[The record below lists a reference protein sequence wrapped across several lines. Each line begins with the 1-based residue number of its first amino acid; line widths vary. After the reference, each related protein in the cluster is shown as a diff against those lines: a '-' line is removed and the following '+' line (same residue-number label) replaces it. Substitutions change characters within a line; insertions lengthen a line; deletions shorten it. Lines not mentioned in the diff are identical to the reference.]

1 MQEDS
6 CKTIQMMK
14 NLDYRIK
21 SQSGKSELQE
31 TVVIIT
37 GKLRKLEK
45 LERKKAAFEE
55 KNTQLEKELAGL
67 KVLLEDTIQQR
78 DAEIENALRVMQENE
93 KLIKTLKTTLNEEIE
108 GQNQVIHITAKCRDT
123 VRINRDM
130 AISSSPMIKEILE
143 SEMKESKSGVISL
156 DQYNINAIRV
166 LVAYMRVGESHTD
179 LVEVPELSA
188 DEFYNLL
195 ELTSYMRVPWA
206 FQHLANQMERFV
218 HSLDVP
224 FLINVSSQ
232 VDTGHEGCP
241 WAKLFVISQESIAAK
256 IEQHSS
262 GCTFSQLNFHDLHN
276 IIKLVKDEE
285 LSVDFSENQ
294 SAESSNCFFLHTR
307 ASEGKV
313 VAFVQISR
321 NHQSAFKSNSNKVGL
336 FRFVLSA
343 TKSGRIDKT
352 WSGTSR
358 QVCPRW
364 GFSGLF
370 HNERIQRLYCPGP
383 GLKGLKLSFK
393 AGMVCLHRQAFALT
407 SYACAKL
414 GEDVASALEIHHV
427 LSALAYFDQHSEDE
441 SARSLLMLLQEYA
454 ALSFDLTKDSAAW
467 HRLPTPLVS
476 GVLARHCLSARKEA
490 EVLRFVVGYAMARPD
505 HPPGSSSPAD
515 GAGAA
520 DVFCS
525 LVQHVRFP
533 FISQQEL
540 DEVLTAEQRAFV
552 ARQPC
557 YTPLIV
563 EAAEVQQG
571 KRPAPAAPG
580 SEERAAKRARYGAV
594 PALDLKYLLERA
606 YAGRAGPGPA

>member
-1 MQEDS
+1 
-6 CKTIQMMK
+6 
-14 NLDYRIK
+14 
-21 SQSGKSELQE
+21 
-31 TVVIIT
+31 
-37 GKLRKLEK
+37 
-45 LERKKAAFEE
+45 
-55 KNTQLEKELAGL
+55 
-67 KVLLEDTIQQR
+67 
-78 DAEIENALRVMQENE
+78 
-93 KLIKTLKTTLNEEIE
+93 
-108 GQNQVIHITAKCRDT
+108 
-123 VRINRDM
+123 
-130 AISSSPMIKEILE
+130 MIKEILE

-206 FQHLANQMERFV
+206 FQHLANQAERFV

-232 VDTGHEGCP
+232 METGHEECP
-241 WAKLFVISQESIAAK
+241 WAKLFVISKESIAAK
-256 IEQHSS
+256 IEQHST

-285 LSVDFSENQ
+285 LSVEFSENHDQ
-294 SAESSNCFFLHTR
+294 SAENSNGFFLHTCS
-307 ASEGKV
+307 SEGKV
-313 VAFVQISR
+313 KAYVRISR
-321 NHQSAFKSNSNKVGL
+321 NHQFAFESNSHKVGL
-336 FRFVLSA
+336 FRSVYSA
-343 TKSGRIDKT
+343 TKSGRIDDKEKT
-352 WSGTSR
+352 WSRTCKGVSAAYGCKR
-358 QVCPRW
+358 
-364 GFSGLF
+364 LF
-370 HNERIQRLYCPGP
+370 RDERIQRLYCPGP
-383 GLKGLKLSFK
+383 GLKGLKLFFK

-414 GEDVASALEIHHV
+414 GEDVASALEIDHV

-520 DVFCS
+520 DIFCS

-606 YAGRAGPGPA
+606 HAGRAGPGPA